1 MGQPNVAGG
10 YGATNNPDCNGFT
23 VQQLAAVNWSQVSL
37 SQWLAI
43 LEQSGL
49 LQSTNQ
55 SAAAGYNQGIQD
67 HPSGVVN

>member
-1 MGQPNVAGG
+1 
-10 YGATNNPDCNGFT
+10 
-23 VQQLAAVNWSQVSL
+23 VSL

-55 SAAAGYNQGIQD
+55 SASAAYNQGIQD
-67 HPSGVVN
+67 HPSGVVQ